1 MDARLLLAPP
11 RDRMIDAAVLGLRAS
26 GLAGAGVNQVI
37 AASGAPKGSLY
48 HYFPEGKFQLVREAI
63 ERFAAQRT
71 QDLRSALAG
80 DAPPDQ
86 KVRRIFSRM
95 AKALSAE
102 EFRYGCAVGGLALDL
117 DEDAAELAPV
127 CSAAIDGWVAVIAE
141 ALVMLPLARRKTLAR
156 FVVTAMQGSLVQA
169 RADRA
174 TQPILEAGELLAALI
189 RAELPS
195 HS

>member
-95 AKALSAE
+95 AKALAAE

-141 ALVMLPLARRKTLAR
+141 ALVMLPPARRKTLAR

>member
-1 MDARLLLAPP
+1 MDARLILAPP

-117 DEDAAELAPV
+117 DEDAAEFAPV